1 MLKRVEEEVLSF
13 LEASRSRKTRKSFFF
28 LLFFHFF
35 PFPPNLTFA
44 RAFRYAL
51 RCSFRFVFGTFTESA
66 ISAAREREK
75 KRENKLKRKRKRRRR
90 CSSSERDV
98 FDVNVVTIIF
108 SFSLSLST
116 PTHALAPSTLDETK
130 DKNPG
135 SLRGSAEATT
145 MARAAVLGLLLAAL
159 VALLAAAPSSAA
171 PCFHGGHRL
180 TSAPITLK
188 TAKKDDINGA
198 SSAHSSFDGVAEPVR
213 ESGYFKVSKGE
224 RREERKRKHEI
235 TGRLVRSP
243 PPLLPTS
250 QPLDLFQK
258 KQKKLNSSI
267 APTTPTCSTCTSSR
281 APRRPRTIRS
291 SSG

>member
-1 MLKRVEEEVLSF
+1 MEEEVLSF

-108 SFSLSLST
+108 SFSLSLNPDT
-116 PTHALAPSTLDETK
+116 RTRALHTRRNKRQKPRFSQ
-130 DKNPG
+130 
-135 SLRGSAEATT
+135 R
-145 MARAAVLGLLLAAL
+145 
-159 VALLAAAPSSAA
+159 
-171 PCFHGGHRL
+171 
-180 TSAPITLK
+180 
-188 TAKKDDINGA
+188 
-198 SSAHSSFDGVAEPVR
+198 
-213 ESGYFKVSKGE
+213 E
-224 RREERKRKHEI
+224 RRSNNHGARCRAW
-235 TGRLVRSP
+235 P
-243 PPLLPTS
+243 P
-250 QPLDLFQK
+250 
-258 KQKKLNSSI
+258 
-267 APTTPTCSTCTSSR
+267 
-281 APRRPRTIRS
+281 PRRPRGAPRS
-291 SSG
+291 CSLLRGAMLPRRASPDVGSHHSEDGQEG

>member
-1 MLKRVEEEVLSF
+1 MAICSRTRGRSITWARGEAGGGACKRRLLKRVEEEVLSF
-13 LEASRSRKTRKSFFF
+13 LEVSRSRKTRKSFFF

-75 KRENKLKRKRKRRRR
+75 KRENKLRRKRKRRRR

-130 DKNPG
+130 EKNPG

-145 MARAAVLGLLLAAL
+145 MARAAVLCLLLAAL

-198 SSAHSSFDGVAEPVR
+198 SSAHSSFDGIAEPVR
-213 ESGYFKVSKGE
+213 ESGYFKVS
-224 RREERKRKHEI
+224 
-235 TGRLVRSP
+235 
-243 PPLLPTS
+243 
-250 QPLDLFQK
+250 
-258 KQKKLNSSI
+258 
-267 APTTPTCSTCTSSR
+267 
-281 APRRPRTIRS
+281 
-291 SSG
+291 